1 MSHICGI
8 KDMFTLVL
16 VTYADAF
23 YPRGA
28 VLSLLE
34 RDLLPVLLIL
44 LIMVM
49 GIDIYKVTS
58 SIPLDLAI

>member
-1 MSHICGI
+1 MGYRWMSHMYGT

-23 YPRGA
+23 YRRGA

-58 SIPLDLAI
+58 